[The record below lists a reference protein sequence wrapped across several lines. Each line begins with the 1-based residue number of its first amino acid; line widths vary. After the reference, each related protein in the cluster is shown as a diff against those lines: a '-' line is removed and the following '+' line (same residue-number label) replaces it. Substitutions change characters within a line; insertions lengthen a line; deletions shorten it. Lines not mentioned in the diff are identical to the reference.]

1 MREVRSWLR
10 AYRRRLERL
19 PTLEDALL
27 GDGAVRYAA
36 YRLRYVLVRA
46 VLRTSF
52 RLAEL
57 GLFASTFPF
66 EILGPVLVARSV
78 LLASGGLWWGALE
91 TLRHDVASLS
101 RRGRTAE
108 ASQRIAQWLGAALA
122 VSLLVLAAAGFWVG
136 FGPSPFQSFNVVD
149 VYVLGCALRWG
160 ADVLART
167 YHSGVYGVRRVYR
180 PAWSLLLVDL
190 ADIAVLGLCY
200 WWIGPWGLGVAIGV
214 GGLVR
219 AALSVAFTRRVY
231 RQLKLVAGRVPTWMR
246 ALLRGKWSPRDS
258 LRFALGNAVAQ
269 IDALLVL
276 ALISAPGNPSG
287 ALLLAALF
295 FVLSPL
301 QSASF
306 TWARLFYFDFK
317 RLEGWGS
324 PYLLKQFEQ
333 FLANV
338 AWWVPAPIG
347 IITLG
352 LMAALWRGPYVI
364 LTLELVALS
373 AVRSWLSLVHIR
385 AYSLADHRYLA
396 KLLLG
401 MFLVLGVTLLGARLE
416 PELSLGILVVSAA
429 LGLLLLGRS
438 VRPLAASHR
447 TLVGPSTWVAE
458 LAATRAP
465 VRLGLAR
472 VDRRLTTVGRVI
484 KAVRPALDGA
494 VVARITRDTFVWFE
508 LIPGID
514 PGSAPPVLEYAA
526 GCLRELCIGEVAL
539 TGMEAI
545 RQGLTT
551 PSWDRQLGQALGGA
565 PELPKD
571 VTSLR
576 AALRTM
582 VADAEVVD
590 LTTSFR
596 VGALPPYEL
605 RRLVLEATRGRGG
618 FRRVGEREVAV
629 LAPGGLPWVLVVCPR
644 ASGETNPWK
653 ASAAALV
660 RSVELAKALTSARG
674 PVAHD

>member
-1 MREVRSWLR
+1 MKEVRSWLR

-19 PTLEDALL
+19 PTLEAALL

-57 GLFASTFPF
+57 GLFASAFPF

-91 TLRHDVASLS
+91 TLRHDVSSLS

-122 VSLLVLAAAGFWVG
+122 VSLLVLAAAGLWVG

-190 ADIAVLGLCY
+190 ADIAALGLCY
-200 WWIGPWGLGVAIGV
+200 WWIGPWGLGVAMGV
-214 GGLVR
+214 GGMVR

-231 RQLKLVAGRVPTWMR
+231 RQLKLVAGQVPTWMR

-306 TWARLFYFDFK
+306 AWARLFYFDFK

-324 PYLLKQFEQ
+324 PFLLKQFER

-347 IITLG
+347 IVTLG

-508 LIPGID
+508 ID

-526 GCLRELCIGEVAL
+526 GCVRELCVGEVVSTGLAALHRGLPAPTWGRHWGEAL
-539 TGMEAI
+539 TGGPPRHTDLE
-545 RQGLTT
+545 
-551 PSWDRQLGQALGGA
+551 
-565 PELPKD
+565 
-571 VTSLR
+571 SLV
-576 AALRTM
+576 AALRAI
-582 VADAEVVD
+582 VASARVVS
-590 LTTSFR
+590 LTATFR
-596 VGALPPYEL
+596 VEGVSAHQL
-605 RRLVLEATRGRGG
+605 RRLVIDATRGRGR
-618 FRRVGEREVAV
+618 FSRHGENELIV
-629 LAPGGLPWVLVVCPR
+629 LAPGGVPWVLVVFPR
-644 ASGETNPWK
+644 SPHGSNGWK
-653 ASAAALV
+653 AAAAALL
-660 RSVELAKALTSARG
+660 RSAEVSKVLAEHPRR
-674 PVAHD
+674 